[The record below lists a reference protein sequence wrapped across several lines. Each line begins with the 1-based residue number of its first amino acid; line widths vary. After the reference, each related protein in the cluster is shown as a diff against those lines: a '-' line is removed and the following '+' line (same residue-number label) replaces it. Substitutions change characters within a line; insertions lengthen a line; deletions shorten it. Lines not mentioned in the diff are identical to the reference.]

1 MFIFNKYSYY
11 SDKLHEM
18 FQHDGAIAIT
28 DPYID
33 NMMTKEGPIILVNM
47 KER

>member
-1 MFIFNKYSYY
+1 MFIFNKDSYY
-11 SDKLHEM
+11 SDKLHEIL
-18 FQHDGAIAIT
+18 QHAGGIAKT

-33 NMMTKEGPIILVNM
+33 NMMTKEEAIILVNM